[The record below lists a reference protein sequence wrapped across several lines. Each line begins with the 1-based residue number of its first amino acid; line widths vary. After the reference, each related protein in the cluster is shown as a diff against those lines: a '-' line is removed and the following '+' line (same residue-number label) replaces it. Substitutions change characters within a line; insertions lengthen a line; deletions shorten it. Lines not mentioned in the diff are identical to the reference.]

1 MPDGAV
7 KVQKNKNIT
16 LPAWLMRRFRVEAG
30 DYLLLQET
38 EHGVLLKP
46 AKLVDA
52 SQAYFWSKE
61 WQAGE
66 GEAEEDIQQGRVKEF
81 KSVNDLMRELRR

>member
-1 MPDGAV
+1 MPDGVV

-38 EHGVLLKP
+38 ENGVLLKP
-46 AKLVDA
+46 AKLVDP
-52 SQAYFWSKE
+52 SQAYFWTKE
-61 WQAGE
+61 WQSR
-66 GEAEEDIQQGRVKEF
+66 GRKPGG
-81 KSVNDLMRELRR
+81 RRHSARPRKAI